1 MPSSPHTKPLPY
13 LALGIGIISMGMSA
27 ILVRWADA
35 PGPVTAFYRLF
46 LSTLVLTPFFLKRC
60 LKKCNISKKI
70 LLAPILGGL
79 FTAVDLAL
87 WNTSL
92 FYTTATNATLLVNT
106 NPLWVA
112 LGTWLIFREKLSKAF
127 WIGLSIALLGA
138 ALVVGGDFL
147 IHPRLGI
154 GDLIAIFAGIFYA
167 AYFLSTQRGRE
178 DFHPITYIWLIGLSG
193 SIGLAL
199 INFAIGNP
207 LVGYTSQTWGVFWT
221 TAIVSQVIGY
231 VAVSYALGH
240 LPASV
245 VSPSMIGQPV
255 MTAIFAIPFLGEIPN
270 SVQLFGGAIA
280 LTGIYLVNRAYQ
292 HRDEG
297 QQTTT

>member
-1 MPSSPHTKPLPY
+1 MPSSSPKTLPY

-27 ILVRWADA
+27 IFVRWADA
-35 PGPVTAFYRLF
+35 PGPITAFYRLS
-46 LSTLVLTPFFLKRC
+46 LSTLILTPFFLKRC
-60 LKKCNISKKI
+60 LKKCNLSRKI
-70 LLAPILGGL
+70 LIIPVLGGI
-79 FTAVDLAL
+79 FTAADLAL

-92 FYTTATNATLLVNT
+92 FYTTAANSTLLVNT

-112 LGTWLIFREKLSKAF
+112 LGAWLIFREKLSKAF

-154 GDLIAIFAGIFYA
+154 GDLIAISAGVFYA

-178 DFHPITYIWLIGLSG
+178 DFHPITYIWLTGLVG
-193 SIGLAL
+193 SIGLAF
-199 INFAIGNP
+199 INLAMGNSF
-207 LVGYTSQTWGVFWT
+207 VGYSSQTWGIFWI

-245 VSPSMIGQPV
+245 VSPTMIGQPI
-255 MTAIFAIPFLGEIPN
+255 MTTLFAIPFLGEIPHPL
-270 SVQLFGGAIA
+270 QMLGGITA
-280 LTGIYLVNRAYQ
+280 LVGIYLVNRAYQ
-292 HRDEG
+292 RKEK
-297 QQTTT
+297 